1 MLYGIFS
8 NVHANFEALDAALLR
23 MEALGVEFKVFLGNA
38 VGYGPDPNLCLDRI
52 RAAADLAVLG
62 GADLQ
67 LLQREFELGSF
78 YFCKTLRWTGSVIT
92 QENRDFLQ
100 GLPDFAE
107 HDSIHFQHGAP
118 IGKPRDFYNI
128 QDPEDSVEAFNS
140 FPGNRCFYGN
150 WAGKPTISLQD
161 ENGKVRLIEGIG
173 EQEFHPDHRMLVD
186 VGSVGQPRDRNPKAG
201 FVTYDSV
208 SGILREERVAYDI
221 DKAVAKMKRL
231 DFPEFLM
238 QRLYEGR

>member
-8 NVHANFEALDAALLR
+8 RVHANLEALDAVLSR
-23 MEALGVEFKVFLGNA
+23 MEELGMEYKVFLGNA

-52 RAAADLAVLG
+52 RAVADLAVLG

-67 LLQREFELGSF
+67 LLQREYELGSF

-100 GLPDFAE
+100 GLPDFADHE
-107 HDSIHFQHGAP
+107 GIHFQHGAP
-118 IGKPRDFYNI
+118 IGEPRDFYHI
-128 QDPEDSVEAFNS
+128 QDLEDSVKAFQS
-140 FPGNRCFYGN
+140 FPGGICFYGN
-150 WAGKPTISLQD
+150 QGKLMVSLQD

-173 EQEFHPDHRMLVD
+173 EQEFNPEHRILVD
-186 VGSVGQPRDRNPKAG
+186 VGSVGQPPDRNPKAG
-201 FVTYDSV
+201 FVTYDSAT
-208 SGILREERVAYDI
+208 GILREERVAYDI
-221 DKAVAKMKRL
+221 DKTVEKMKRL